1 MKVRSMRYAIPTL
14 FAFVALT
21 QAARAGNWHSAG
33 SLRCAD
39 CHLQHSSDLSGGTP
53 YEYLLIKN
61 SINELCLSCHD
72 GSDPT
77 APDVQAP
84 VTMYS
89 GTASQQSAA
98 GYFSNIAQANP
109 NGHDLGLVEPTP
121 LENSGQ
127 PRSLTCASCHAVHGN
142 ANYRNLLEDPAG
154 VGASLRVAVGT
165 DVFVNRL
172 PDDPPTVGGSAAAY
186 EQANSAY
193 KSGMT
198 QWCSSCHDR
207 LATNVQSLSPA
218 HFDGHPSDIS
228 LNQFGPDAHTDSPHW
243 VTGLGEGFPDAG
255 ISGIPR
261 VPFQSPQASS
271 FSLATTPMES
281 NEVSCVS
288 CHKAHGSANQK
299 GMLWP
304 YLDGGTTQVS
314 GCQQCHNK

>member
-1 MKVRSMRYAIPTL
+1 MRDGRMRYSIVIAIFSMILAPIT
-14 FAFVALT
+14 
-21 QAARAGNWHSAG
+21 RAGNWHSAG

-39 CHLQHSSDLSGGTP
+39 CHLQHSSDMNGGTP
-53 YEYLLIKN
+53 YEYLLVKN

-89 GTASQQSAA
+89 GTVSQGSAA
-98 GYFSNIAQANP
+98 GYFSNIAMSNP
-109 NGHDLGLVEPTP
+109 NGHDLGLIEPTP
-121 LENSGQ
+121 LETSGQ
-127 PRSLTCASCHAVHGN
+127 PRELTCASCHAVHGN

-154 VGASLRVAVGT
+154 VGASLRVEVGT
-165 DVFVNRL
+165 DVFVKL
-172 PDDPPTVGGSAAAY
+172 QPDDPPTVGGSAAAY
-186 EQANSAY
+186 EQGNSAY

-207 LATNVQSLSPA
+207 LATNAQSSSPA
-218 HFDGHPSDIS
+218 HFDGHPSDVA
-228 LNQFGPDAHTDSPHW
+228 LNQFGQEAHTDPQHW

-255 ISGIPR
+255 ISGMPR
-261 VPFQSPQASS
+261 VPFLSPQASS
-271 FSLATTPMES
+271 FSPATTPMES
-281 NEVSCVS
+281 NEVSCMS
-288 CHKAHGSANQK
+288 CHKAHGSGNQK

-304 YLDGGTTQVS
+304 YLEGGASQVS